1 MRSLS
6 LKVQLKNLPLMET
19 KRILY
24 VSQEI
29 HPYLPENE
37 ISKPSLELPKKMND
51 KGHQVRV
58 FMPRYGLINER
69 RHQLHEVI
77 RLSGIN
83 IIVNDMDQPLIIK
96 VASVPQAR
104 MQVYFIDNAEYF
116 KRKAIFHNDKKKF
129 FDDNDERA
137 IFFCRGVI
145 ETVKKLGWSPDI
157 VHCHGWMASFLPLY
171 LKKFHSDDPLFAE
184 SKTVLSVYGAEDEK
198 LGENLD
204 QNLRFDGIEEEDIK
218 RFGKHKLEEVY
229 NAAMHYVDGVVAAS
243 STVSSANIEYAK
255 ANAQNF
261 IDISASEKPAEDVYS
276 LYEQITIEEESVA

>member
-1 MRSLS
+1 MD
-6 LKVQLKNLPLMET
+6 T

-37 ISKPSLELPKKMND
+37 ISKPSLELPKKMNEQ
-51 KGHQVRV
+51 GHEVRV

-104 MQVYFIDNAEYF
+104 MQVYFIDNEEFF
-116 KRKAIFHNDKKKF
+116 KRKAIFSDENGNF
-129 FDDNDERA
+129 FSDNDQRA

-145 ETVKKLGWSPDI
+145 ETVKKLGWAPDI
-157 VHCHGWMASFLPLY
+157 IHCHGWMAGFMPLY
-171 LKKFHSDDPLFAE
+171 LKKFHYDDPLFAD
-184 SKTVLSVYGAEDEK
+184 SKLVFSIYENKGEK
-198 LGENLD
+198 MSPTLIDNLK
-204 QNLRFDGIEEEDIK
+204 FDGINGSDIEKFEDTSLDNVYKAAASYCDGAVVTSKNVSSDIK
-218 RFGKHKLEEVY
+218 DFVSNNVPNFLDYSESE
-229 NAAMHYVDGVVAAS
+229 NYV
-243 STVSSANIEYAK
+243 
-255 ANAQNF
+255 
-261 IDISASEKPAEDVYS
+261 EDVRN
-276 LYEQITIEEESVA
+276 LYESVVMEESMA

>member
-1 MRSLS
+1 MDS
-6 LKVQLKNLPLMET
+6 

-37 ISKPSLELPKKMND
+37 ISKPSLELPRKMNE

-104 MQVYFIDNAEYF
+104 MQVYFIDNEEFF
-116 KRKAIFHNDKKKF
+116 KRKATFYDEEGQF
-129 FDDNDERA
+129 FADNDQRA

-157 VHCHGWMASFLPLY
+157 IHCHGWMASFLPLY
-171 LKKFHSDDPLFAE
+171 LKKFHYDDPLFAD
-184 SKTVLSVYGAEDEK
+184 SKLVLSVYESK
-198 LGENLD
+198 ENKMPETLVD
-204 QNLRFDGIEEEDIK
+204 NLKFDGINGQDIK
-218 RFGKHKLEEVY
+218 KFEDADL
-229 NAAMHYVDGVVAAS
+229 NALYTAGASYCDGVVVGS
-243 STVSSANIEYAK
+243 ENVSDELKENLKKNVENFVDFHGEEYVDK
-255 ANAQNF
+255 VH
-261 IDISASEKPAEDVYS
+261 E
-276 LYEQITIEEESVA
+276 LYKSICMEESVA

>member
-1 MRSLS
+1 MDS
-6 LKVQLKNLPLMET
+6 

-37 ISKPSLELPKKMND
+37 ISKPSLEMPRKMNES
-51 KGHQVRV
+51 GHQVRV

-83 IIVNDMDQPLIIK
+83 IIVDDEDQPLIIK

-104 MQVYFIDNAEYF
+104 MQVYFIDNDEFF
-116 KRKAIFHNDKKKF
+116 KRKSIFYTEDEDFHEDNDK
-129 FDDNDERA
+129 RA

-157 VHCHGWMASFLPLY
+157 IHCHGWMASFLPLY
-171 LKKFHSDDPLFAE
+171 LKKFHHDDPMFAD
-184 SKTVLSVYGAEDEK
+184 SKTVLSVYGATE
-198 LGENLD
+198 ENMSKGLPKY
-204 QNLRFDGIEEEDIK
+204 LEFDGLEEAETTPYADANITK
-218 RFGKHKLEEVY
+218 VYQANMKYCDGVALSGSKLEES
-229 NAAMHYVDGVVAAS
+229 MKEYVMSNVTHKIDLTEAEEP
-243 STVSSANIEYAK
+243 NKEIAK
-255 ANAQNF
+255 
-261 IDISASEKPAEDVYS
+261 
-276 LYEQITIEEESVA
+276 LYEEIIVEEESLA

>member
-1 MRSLS
+1 MDS
-6 LKVQLKNLPLMET
+6 

-37 ISKPSLELPKKMND
+37 ISKPSLELPRKMNE

-104 MQVYFIDNAEYF
+104 MQVYFIDNEEYF
-116 KRKAIFHNDKKKF
+116 KRKATFYNEDGQF
-129 FDDNDERA
+129 FSDNDQRA

-157 VHCHGWMASFLPLY
+157 IHCHGWMASFLPLY
-171 LKKFHSDDPLFAE
+171 LKKFHYDDPLFAE
-184 SKTVLSVYGAEDEK
+184 SKLVLSVYNSRDAKMPSTLTD
-198 LGENLD
+198 NLK
-204 QNLRFDGIEEEDIK
+204 FDGINGQDIVKYEDADLKAIY
-218 RFGKHKLEEVY
+218 EASASY
-229 NAAMHYVDGVVAAS
+229 CDGVVIG
-243 STVSSANIEYAK
+243 SAEV
-255 ANAQNF
+255 
-261 IDISASEKPAEDVYS
+261 EDSVKENLKNSVENYLDFKGDDYVDAVHS
-276 LYEQITIEEESVA
+276 LYELICVEESVA

>member
-1 MRSLS
+1 MDS
-6 LKVQLKNLPLMET
+6 

-37 ISKPSLELPKKMND
+37 ISKPSLELPRKMNE

-104 MQVYFIDNAEYF
+104 MQVYFIDNEEYF
-116 KRKAIFHNDKKKF
+116 KRKATFYNEEGEF
-129 FDDNDERA
+129 FPDNDQRA

-157 VHCHGWMASFLPLY
+157 IHCHGWMASLMPLY
-171 LKKFHSDDPLFAE
+171 LKKFHYDDPLFAE
-184 SKTVLSVYGAEDEK
+184 SKVVLSVYNSKASKMPDT
-198 LGENLD
+198 LVENLK
-204 QNLRFDGIEEEDIK
+204 FDGINGQDIK
-218 RFGKHKLEEVY
+218 KFEGADLNTLY
-229 NAAMHYVDGVVAAS
+229 TAGASYCDAAVIGSAQVNDQLKEKIKSSVDTVLDHSGDNFVEKVHDLYKSLVV
-243 STVSSANIEYAK
+243 
-255 ANAQNF
+255 
-261 IDISASEKPAEDVYS
+261 
-276 LYEQITIEEESVA
+276 EESVA

>member
-1 MRSLS
+1 MDS
-6 LKVQLKNLPLMET
+6 

-37 ISKPSLELPKKMND
+37 ISRPSLELPRKMNE

-83 IIVNDMDQPLIIK
+83 IIINDMDQPLIIK

-104 MQVYFIDNAEYF
+104 MQVYFIDNEEYF
-116 KRKAIFHNDKKKF
+116 KRKAIFYDEDGNF
-129 FDDNDERA
+129 FDDNDQRA

-145 ETVKKLGWSPDI
+145 ETVKKLGWAPDI
-157 VHCHGWMASFLPLY
+157 IHCHGWMASFLPMY
-171 LKKFHSDDPLFAE
+171 IKKFHYDDPLFSD
-184 SKTVLSVYGAEDEK
+184 SKLVLSVYDSKDESMPGT
-198 LGENLD
+198 LVDNLK
-204 QNLRFDGIEEEDIK
+204 FDGINGQDIK
-218 RFGKHKLEEVY
+218 KFEGADIKKVY
-229 NAAMHYVDGVVAAS
+229 AAGASYADAAVIGSDNVPEDLKELIDKNVD
-243 STVSSANIEYAK
+243 TVINH
-255 ANAQNF
+255 
-261 IDISASEKPAEDVYS
+261 DSEKFVDNVHELYKS
-276 LYEQITIEEESVA
+276 LVMEEESIS

>member
-1 MRSLS
+1 
-6 LKVQLKNLPLMET
+6 MET

-37 ISKPSLELPKKMND
+37 ISKPSLELPKKMNEM
-51 KGHQVRV
+51 GQQVRV

-83 IIVNDMDQPLIIK
+83 IIINDMDQPLIIK

-104 MQVYFIDNAEYF
+104 MQVYFIDNEEYF
-116 KRKAIFHNDKKKF
+116 KRKAIFYDE
-129 FDDNDERA
+129 DDNFFSDNDQRA

-157 VHCHGWMASFLPLY
+157 IHCHGWMASFLPLY
-171 LKKFHSDDPLFAE
+171 LKRFHSDDPLFSD
-184 SKTVLSVYGAEDEK
+184 SKTVLSMYGTPDEK
-198 LGENLD
+198 LSPDLAKV
-204 QNLRFDGIEEEDIK
+204 LSFDGLSDEDLK
-218 RFGKHKLEEVY
+218 RFEQTDLNNIYKGAL
-229 NAAMHYVDGVVAAS
+229 HYVDGVIAS
-243 STVSSANIEYAK
+243 SDKVDQDLKKYAEK
-255 ANAQNF
+255 NAAHF
-261 IDISASEKPAEDVYS
+261 MDLSASENLAQDVS
-276 LYEQITIEEESVA
+276 TLYEQITIEEESVA

>member
-1 MRSLS
+1 MD
-6 LKVQLKNLPLMET
+6 T
-19 KRILY
+19 KKILY

-37 ISKPSLELPKKMND
+37 ISKPSLELPKKMNE

-104 MQVYFIDNAEYF
+104 MQVYFIDNEEYF
-116 KRKAIFHNDKKKF
+116 KRKAIFYDE
-129 FDDNDERA
+129 DDNFLADNDQRA
-137 IFFCRGVI
+137 IFFCRGVV
-145 ETVKKLGWSPDI
+145 ETVKKLGWGPDI
-157 VHCHGWMASFLPLY
+157 IHCHGWMASFLPAY
-171 LKKFHSDDPLFAE
+171 LKRYYADDPLFAN
-184 SKTVLSVYGAEDEK
+184 SKTVLSLYSTPDEK
-198 LGENLD
+198 LGDSLASNLE
-204 QNLRFDGIEEEDIK
+204 FDGFSEEDLARYKNTDLQSIYK
-218 RFGKHKLEEVY
+218 AGV
-229 NAAMHYVDGVVAAS
+229 HYVDGVVNAS
-243 STVSSANIEYAK
+243 SKVDQELVDYAK
-255 ANAQNF
+255 DNAGNF
-261 IDISASEKPAEDVYS
+261 VDASASENIANDVYN

>member
-1 MRSLS
+1 MDS
-6 LKVQLKNLPLMET
+6 

-37 ISKPSLELPKKMND
+37 ISKPSLELPKKMNE

-83 IIVNDMDQPLIIK
+83 IIINDMDQPLIIK

-104 MQVYFIDNAEYF
+104 MQVYFIDNEEYF
-116 KRKAIFHNDKKKF
+116 KRKAIFYNEDKEF
-129 FDDNDERA
+129 FSDNHLRA
-137 IFFCRGVI
+137 VFFCRGVI

-157 VHCHGWMASFLPLY
+157 IHCHGWMASFMPLY
-171 LKKFHSDDPLFAE
+171 LKRFHSDDPLFAE
-184 SKTVLSVYGAEDEK
+184 SKTALSLFGHQPAELSSEIK
-198 LGENLD
+198 NTLA
-204 QNLRFDGIEEEDIK
+204 FDGFSEEELSAYEKTGLSDIY
-218 RFGKHKLEEVY
+218 H
-229 NAAMHYVDGVVAAS
+229 AAFASVDAVVAAGKH
-243 STVSSANIEYAK
+243 TDEALVAAAK
-255 ANAQNF
+255 ENCENF
-261 IDISASEKPAEDVYS
+261 ADLRHSDDLARDVLP
-276 LYEQITIEEESVA
+276 LYERIAVEESVA

>member
-1 MRSLS
+1 MDS
-6 LKVQLKNLPLMET
+6 

-37 ISKPSLELPKKMND
+37 ISKPSLELPKKMNE

-104 MQVYFIDNAEYF
+104 MQVYFIDNEEFF
-116 KRKAIFHNDKKKF
+116 KRKATFYDEDGNF
-129 FDDNDERA
+129 FPDNDQRA

-157 VHCHGWMASFLPLY
+157 IHCHGWMASFMPMY
-171 LKKFHSDDPLFAE
+171 LKKFHYDDPLFAE
-184 SKTVLSVYGAEDEK
+184 SKLVMSVYNSKPHTMDASLID
-198 LGENLD
+198 NLK
-204 QNLRFDGIEEEDIK
+204 FDGINGQDIK
-218 RFGKHKLEEVY
+218 KYE
-229 NAAMHYVDGVVAAS
+229 NADLNQLYAAGASYSDAAVVGAENVDQELKDLIAAS
-243 STVSSANIEYAK
+243 VDTVVD
-255 ANAQNF
+255 F
-261 IDISASEKPAEDVYS
+261 SEGDDYVTRVHD
-276 LYEQITIEEESVA
+276 LYENLIGEESVA

>member
-1 MRSLS
+1 MDS
-6 LKVQLKNLPLMET
+6 

-37 ISKPSLELPKKMND
+37 ISKPSLELPRKMNE

-104 MQVYFIDNAEYF
+104 MQVYFIDNEEFF
-116 KRKAIFHNDKKKF
+116 KRKATFYNEDGEF
-129 FDDNDERA
+129 FNDNDQRA

-157 VHCHGWMASFLPLY
+157 IHCHGWMSSLLPLY
-171 LKKFHSDDPLFAE
+171 IRKFHHDDPIFND
-184 SKTVLSVYGAEDEK
+184 SKLVLSVYDAKDCEMPATLTD
-198 LGENLD
+198 NLK
-204 QNLRFDGIEEEDIK
+204 FDGINGQDIK
-218 RFGKHKLEEVY
+218 KFENTNLNSIYCAGASY
-229 NAAMHYVDGVVAAS
+229 CDAAVIGSENVSDELKEMLKKSVDNLLDYHGDEYVQKVHDLYKS
-243 STVSSANIEYAK
+243 
-255 ANAQNF
+255 
-261 IDISASEKPAEDVYS
+261 ISV
-276 LYEQITIEEESVA
+276 EESVA

>member
-1 MRSLS
+1 MDS
-6 LKVQLKNLPLMET
+6 

-37 ISKPSLELPKKMND
+37 ISKPSLSLPKKMNER
-51 KGHQVRV
+51 GHQVRV

-104 MQVYFIDNAEYF
+104 MQVYFIDNEEYF
-116 KRKAIFHNDKKKF
+116 KRKATFYDEDDNF
-129 FDDNDERA
+129 YDDNDQRA
-137 IFFCRGVI
+137 IFFCRGVV

-157 VHCHGWMASFLPLY
+157 IHCHGWMASFLPMY
-171 LKKFHSDDPLFAE
+171 LKKFHYDDPLFAE
-184 SKTVLSVYGAEDEK
+184 SKLVMSVYNHKEHTMGDSLK
-198 LGENLD
+198 KNLE
-204 QNLRFDGIEEEDIK
+204 FDGIDGEDLAK
-218 RFGKHKLEEVY
+218 WEGADLNKLY
-229 NAAMHYVDGVVAAS
+229 AAGASYCDAAVVGSENVSQDVKDLIAKSVDTLVDYSG
-243 STVSSANIEYAK
+243 
-255 ANAQNF
+255 
-261 IDISASEKPAEDVYS
+261 EDDQADKIHE
-276 LYEQITIEEESVA
+276 LYESIVVEESVA

>member
-1 MRSLS
+1 MDS
-6 LKVQLKNLPLMET
+6 

-37 ISKPSLELPKKMND
+37 ISKPSLELPRKMNE

-96 VASVPQAR
+96 VASVPQSR
-104 MQVYFIDNAEYF
+104 MQVYFIDNEEYF
-116 KRKAIFHNDKKKF
+116 KRKATFYNEKGEF
-129 FDDNDERA
+129 FNDNDQRA

-157 VHCHGWMASFLPLY
+157 IHCHGWMASFLPLY
-171 LKKFHSDDPLFAE
+171 LKKFHYDDPLFAAT
-184 SKTVLSVYGAEDEK
+184 KLVLSVYYSKDVK
-198 LGENLD
+198 MPSTLTDTLK
-204 QNLRFDGIEEEDIK
+204 FDGINGLDIVKYEDADLRSIY
-218 RFGKHKLEEVY
+218 EASASY
-229 NAAMHYVDGVVAAS
+229 CDGVVIGS
-243 STVSSANIEYAK
+243 EEVETRVKENLKNSVENYLDFKGDEYVDA
-255 ANAQNF
+255 
-261 IDISASEKPAEDVYS
+261 VHS
-276 LYEQITIEEESVA
+276 LYETICVEESVA

>member
-1 MRSLS
+1 MDS
-6 LKVQLKNLPLMET
+6 

-37 ISKPSLELPKKMND
+37 ISKPSLLLPKKMNE

-104 MQVYFIDNAEYF
+104 MQVYFIDNEEFF
-116 KRKAIFHNDKKKF
+116 KRKATFYDE
-129 FDDNDERA
+129 DDNFFQDNDQRA
-137 IFFCRGVI
+137 IFFCRGVV

-157 VHCHGWMASFLPLY
+157 IHCHGWMASFLPMY
-171 LKKFHSDDPLFAE
+171 LKKFHYDDPLFAE
-184 SKTVLSVYGAEDEK
+184 SKLVMSIYDHK
-198 LGENLD
+198 PENMPEGMKQTLE
-204 QNLRFDGIEEEDIK
+204 FDGITGDELAPWEGADLNKLYAAGASYCDAAVVGSENVSDELKEMVKNNVDTLLEYSGEEEQADKVHDLYKSI
-218 RFGKHKLEEVY
+218 
-229 NAAMHYVDGVVAAS
+229 VV
-243 STVSSANIEYAK
+243 
-255 ANAQNF
+255 
-261 IDISASEKPAEDVYS
+261 
-276 LYEQITIEEESVA
+276 EESVA

>member
-1 MRSLS
+1 MDS
-6 LKVQLKNLPLMET
+6 

-37 ISKPSLELPKKMND
+37 ISKPSLELPRKMNE

-104 MQVYFIDNAEYF
+104 MQVYFIDNEEFF
-116 KRKAIFHNDKKKF
+116 KRKATFYDEEGKF
-129 FDDNDERA
+129 FSDNDQRA

-157 VHCHGWMASFLPLY
+157 IHCHGWMASFMPLY
-171 LKKFHSDDPLFAE
+171 LKKFHYDDPLFAE
-184 SKTVLSVYGAEDEK
+184 SKVVLSVYDCKEHEMPGTLLD
-198 LGENLD
+198 NLK
-204 QNLRFDGIEEEDIK
+204 FDGINGQDIK
-218 RFGKHKLEEVY
+218 KFENMHLNTIYSAGASY
-229 NAAMHYVDGVVAAS
+229 CDAAVIG
-243 STVSSANIEYAK
+243 SANVNDQLKEMIKKSVDNVLDYQAEGYV
-255 ANAQNF
+255 
-261 IDISASEKPAEDVYS
+261 EKIHDLYKS
-276 LYEQITIEEESVA
+276 LVIEESVA

>member
-1 MRSLS
+1 MD
-6 LKVQLKNLPLMET
+6 K

-37 ISKPSLELPKKMND
+37 ISKASLEYPKKMNEL
-51 KGHQVRV
+51 GHEVRI

-83 IIVNDMDQPLIIK
+83 IIINDMDQPLIIK

-104 MQVYFIDNAEYF
+104 LQVYFIDNDEFF
-116 KRKAIFHNDKKKF
+116 KRKALFYNEKGEF
-129 FDDNDERA
+129 FSDNDQRA

-157 VHCHGWMASFLPLY
+157 IHCHGWMASFMPLY
-171 LKKFHSDDPLFAE
+171 IKMFHHDDPLFEE
-184 SKTVLSVYGAEDEK
+184 SKMIVSVYESKEDNFTDS
-198 LGENLD
+198 LVDNLK
-204 QNLRFDGIEEEDIK
+204 FDGINGQDISKFENININKLYLAGADYSDGVIINSNKADDSIVKELKEKSDNFLNLSESENPIEDI
-218 RFGKHKLEEVY
+218 
-229 NAAMHYVDGVVAAS
+229 
-243 STVSSANIEYAK
+243 
-255 ANAQNF
+255 
-261 IDISASEKPAEDVYS
+261 YS
-276 LYEQITIEEESVA
+276 FYEQINK

>member
-1 MRSLS
+1 MDS
-6 LKVQLKNLPLMET
+6 

-37 ISKPSLELPKKMND
+37 ISKPSLELPRKMNE

-104 MQVYFIDNAEYF
+104 MQVYFIDNEEFF
-116 KRKAIFHNDKKKF
+116 KRKATFYDESGTF
-129 FDDNDERA
+129 FTDNDQRA

-157 VHCHGWMASFLPLY
+157 IHCHGWMASFMPMY
-171 LKKFHSDDPLFAE
+171 IKKFHYDDPLFAE
-184 SKTVLSVYGAEDEK
+184 SKLVMSFYNSKPHTMAPTLEE
-198 LGENLD
+198 
-204 QNLRFDGIEEEDIK
+204 NLRFDGINGQDIK
-218 RFGKHKLEEVY
+218 KFE
-229 NAAMHYVDGVVAAS
+229 NASLDDLYAAGASYCDAAVVGAENVSQELKDLVAANVD
-243 STVSSANIEYAK
+243 TLLD
-255 ANAQNF
+255 F
-261 IDISASEKPAEDVYS
+261 SEGEDYINKVHS
-276 LYEQITIEEESVA
+276 LYENLIEEESVA

>member
-1 MRSLS
+1 
-6 LKVQLKNLPLMET
+6 MES

-37 ISKPSLELPKKMND
+37 ISKPSLELPRKMNE

-104 MQVYFIDNAEYF
+104 MQVYFIDNEEYF
-116 KRKAIFHNDKKKF
+116 KRKATFHNEDGEF
-129 FDDNDERA
+129 FADNDQRA

-157 VHCHGWMASFLPLY
+157 IHCHGWMASFLPLY
-171 LKKFHSDDPLFAE
+171 LKKFHYDDPLFAE
-184 SKTVLSVYGAEDEK
+184 SKLVLSVYNSKDLKMPAT
-198 LGENLD
+198 LIENL
-204 QNLRFDGIEEEDIK
+204 QFDGINGQDIVKYEDADLKTIYEASATYCDATVIGAENVEDSVKENLKNSVDNYLDFKGEE
-218 RFGKHKLEEVY
+218 
-229 NAAMHYVDGVVAAS
+229 YVEAVH
-243 STVSSANIEYAK
+243 
-255 ANAQNF
+255 
-261 IDISASEKPAEDVYS
+261 S
-276 LYEQITIEEESVA
+276 LYETICVEESVA

>member
-1 MRSLS
+1 MDS
-6 LKVQLKNLPLMET
+6 

-29 HPYLPENE
+29 HPYLPVNE
-37 ISKPSLELPKKMND
+37 ISKPSLDFPKMMNS

-104 MQVYFIDNAEYF
+104 MQVYFIDNEEFF
-116 KRKAIFHNDKKKF
+116 KRKATFNDEDGNF
-129 FDDNDERA
+129 FADNDQRA

-157 VHCHGWMASFLPLY
+157 IHCHGWMASLMPLY
-171 LKKFHSDDPLFAE
+171 LRKFHYDDPLFAD
-184 SKTVLSVYGAEDEK
+184 SKTVLSVYDSKDAEMPAT
-198 LGENLD
+198 LGNNLK
-204 QNLRFDGIEEEDIK
+204 FDGFNEEEMANFSNTKLDDIYA
-218 RFGKHKLEEVY
+218 G
-229 NAAMHYVDGVVAAS
+229 AAKYCDAAVIGADNVSDELKEKIKNSVDNVLDYS
-243 STVSSANIEYAK
+243 SE
-255 ANAQNF
+255 
-261 IDISASEKPAEDVYS
+261 AEFMDQLRN
-276 LYEQITIEEESVA
+276 LYESIITEETIA

>member
-1 MRSLS
+1 
-6 LKVQLKNLPLMET
+6 MES
-19 KRILY
+19 KKILY

-77 RLSGIN
+77 RLSGMN

-104 MQVYFIDNAEYF
+104 MQVYFIDNQEYF
-116 KRKAIFHNDKKKF
+116 KRKATFHNDKGEF
-129 FDDNDERA
+129 FDDNDQRA

-145 ETVKKLGWSPDI
+145 ETVKKLGWTPDI
-157 VHCHGWMASFLPLY
+157 IHCHGWLASFLPLY
-171 LKKFHSDDPLFAE
+171 LRKFHHDNPLFE
-184 SKTVLSVYGAEDEK
+184 NSKIVFSVYDCKDCDMPETLQENLKFDGINGQDIKRYAKPSLKD
-198 LGENLD
+198 LYLNAAHYSDAVIAGSENLD
-204 QNLRFDGIEEEDIK
+204 DEMKEKLRSSVEHFLEYPGDDSAAKVQDFYAELVGEVEEEP
-218 RFGKHKLEEVY
+218 
-229 NAAMHYVDGVVAAS
+229 VA
-243 STVSSANIEYAK
+243 
-255 ANAQNF
+255 
-261 IDISASEKPAEDVYS
+261 
-276 LYEQITIEEESVA
+276 

>member
-1 MRSLS
+1 MDS
-6 LKVQLKNLPLMET
+6 

-37 ISKPSLELPKKMND
+37 ISRPSLELPRKMNE

-104 MQVYFIDNAEYF
+104 MQVYFIDNEEYF
-116 KRKAIFHNDKKKF
+116 KRKAIFYDEDGNF
-129 FDDNDERA
+129 FDDNDQRA

-157 VHCHGWMASFLPLY
+157 IHCHGWMASFLPMY
-171 LKKFHSDDPLFAE
+171 LKKFHYDDPLFAD
-184 SKTVLSVYGAEDEK
+184 SKLVLSVYDSKE
-198 LGENLD
+198 ENMPETLVD
-204 QNLRFDGIEEEDIK
+204 NLKFDGINGQDIK
-218 RFGKHKLEEVY
+218 KFENADINKVYAAGASYCDAAVMGSDKVSDDLKEMINNNVDVMLEHDSDAFVNKVHDLY
-229 NAAMHYVDGVVAAS
+229 
-243 STVSSANIEYAK
+243 K
-255 ANAQNF
+255 
-261 IDISASEKPAEDVYS
+261 S
-276 LYEQITIEEESVA
+276 LVMEEESIS